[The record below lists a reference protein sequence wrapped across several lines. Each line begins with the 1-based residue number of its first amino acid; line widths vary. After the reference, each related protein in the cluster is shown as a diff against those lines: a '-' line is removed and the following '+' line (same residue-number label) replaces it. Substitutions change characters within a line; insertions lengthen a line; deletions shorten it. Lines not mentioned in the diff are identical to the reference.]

1 MRATI
6 QHREPRAVLEHDH
19 DGTYITDT
27 VAIAIQLTVVRRRR
41 AVVTGLRAD
50 ERDTQECIRM
60 DAPGE
65 ASDCYD
71 VGAASTRR
79 TMTDSDSNTSAPT
92 LPKRSPSEFF

>member
-1 MRATI
+1 MRSTI
-6 QHREPRAVLEHDH
+6 QRTELRAVLEHDH

-41 AVVTGLRAD
+41 AIVTGLRAREQD
-50 ERDTQECIRM
+50 AQERIRM

-65 ASDCYD
+65 ANECNYGS
-71 VGAASTRR
+71 AASTR
-79 TMTDSDSNTSAPT
+79 TTETDSDNAAAPT